1 MKKIILEPKQQTS
14 ENGIVT
20 IVRFVAIL
28 TYILGLIGG
37 IVSGSGEYEFL
48 WSIALPI
55 WILSFVSG
63 TMTLAFAEMISLLD
77 RIANQTYE
85 ATIPDLVEDKKSE
98 PSENKAE
105 FTRREKKGVVLD
117 SRPKEEMI
125 CPLCG
130 EVQSSSRNTCW
141 NCGCEFV
148 FENEKQKM

>member
-37 IVSGSGEYEFL
+37 IVSGSGGYEFL
-48 WSIALPI
+48 WSIALSI

-63 TMTLAFAEMISLLD
+63 TMTLAFAEMVSLLD

-85 ATIPDLVEDKKSE
+85 ATIPDLAKDSSEEESKPKSE
-98 PSENKAE
+98 FISK
-105 FTRREKKGVVLD
+105 EKKEVLLD
-117 SRPKEEMI
+117 KRPKSEI
-125 CPLCG
+125 VCPLCQ
-130 EVQSSSRNTCW
+130 EIQSSDRNTCW
-141 NCGCEFV
+141 NCGCKFI
-148 FENEKQKM
+148 FKNEI

>member
-85 ATIPDLVEDKKSE
+85 ATIPDLVEDKKANH
-98 PSENKAE
+98 PKTRQNLLAE
-105 FTRREKKGVVLD
+105 RKK
-117 SRPKEEMI
+117 E
-125 CPLCG
+125 
-130 EVQSSSRNTCW
+130 W
-141 NCGCEFV
+141 F
-148 FENEKQKM
+148 